1 MSNDTNSSLMFNTN
15 KLAAFH
21 LMTTFP
27 ESAVT
32 NTRPPPVGAAAARKA
47 EKKAQKKSTKIAISQ
62 EAKKEQ
68 MRLEQIQKEEAYIN
82 ELRQR
87 QAALIEER
95 NKQRQAPPT
104 TPPTAQRMDF
114 KQHWQR
120 WVSGRTSD
128 VERLAI
134 MKAGSYDDLVVILQQ
149 QARSECEKEPNTF
162 YIGITNWIPGVIT
175 PARYHNDWRLE
186 GQMRAGRINS
196 FYFEYRAIMNQDTK
210 SIDTVSDPMLVKIG
224 TILNTVGKDAW
235 PYTLAL
241 SPVNIRTTYWQQDP
255 IFKQIAHAFG
265 DEISLYLDNLEK
277 IQKEYTRQY

>member
-15 KLAAFH
+15 KLA
-21 LMTTFP
+21 

-68 MRLEQIQKEEAYIN
+68 MMLEQIHKEEAYIN
-82 ELRQR
+82 ALRQR

-120 WVSGRTSD
+120 WKSGWTSE

-134 MKAGSYDDLVVILQQ
+134 MKAGSYDDLLLILQQ
-149 QARSECEKEPNTF
+149 QARSECEKESITNIKPF

-196 FYFEYRAIMNQDTK
+196 FYFEYRTIMNQDTK
-210 SIDTVSDPMLVKIG
+210 TIATVSDPMLVKIG

-255 IFKQIAHAFG
+255 IFKQIAQAFG